1 MKDLEKYIKEKRL
14 LLDTDLPR
22 EGHEK
27 RFMQKLQLQRQPV
40 RRLNIRHALQVAASI
55 AIIITSGLVI
65 VKLNKSGDK
74 MAQKEIPAA
83 IMEADIYYT
92 SQMNAK
98 YDQIRG
104 FSFDSSEEKAVL
116 LYELQDLDAYH
127 QQLMNDLKEN
137 PDDGR
142 VINALIRHYQIKLE
156 IMDQIIIQLNQFK
169 SETSENHEN
178 KEI

>member
-14 LLDTDLPR
+14 LLDTDHPR

-27 RFMQKLQLQRQPV
+27 RFMQKLQKQPV
-40 RRLNIRHALQVAASI
+40 RRLNIRHALQVAASV

-65 VKLNKSGDK
+65 IKLNKSGDK
-74 MAQKEIPAA
+74 MAQREIPAA
-83 IMEADIYYT
+83 VIEADIYYT
-92 SQMNAK
+92 SQVNAR
-98 YDQIRG
+98 YDQIRD

-116 LYELQDLDAYH
+116 LDELQDLDTYH
-127 QQLMNDLKEN
+127 HQLMNDLEAN

-156 IMDQIIIQLNQFK
+156 IMDQIIIQLNQIK

-178 KEI
+178 ESV

>member
-14 LLDTDLPR
+14 LLDTDHPR

-27 RFMQKLQLQRQPV
+27 RFMQKLQQQPV
-40 RRLNIRHALQVAASI
+40 RRLNIRHALQVAASV

-65 VKLNKSGDK
+65 IKLNKSGDK
-74 MAQKEIPAA
+74 MAQREIPAA
-83 IMEADIYYT
+83 VIEADIYYT
-92 SQMNAK
+92 SQVNAR
-98 YDQIRG
+98 YDQIRD

-116 LYELQDLDAYH
+116 LDELQDLDTYH
-127 QQLMNDLKEN
+127 HQLMNDLEAN

-156 IMDQIIIQLNQFK
+156 IMDQIIIQLDQIK
-169 SETSENHEN
+169 SETSKNHEN
-178 KEI
+178 KTI